1 MKVKDVLRL
10 LCNDGWRRVS
20 SGDRH
25 RQFIH
30 PIKPGCV
37 TVSGEINDDLPPVAL
52 NSILEQA
59 GLKE

>member
-25 RQFIH
+25 RQFEH
-30 PIKPGCV
+30 PTKTGCV
-37 TVSGEINDDLPPVAL
+37 TVSGDINDDLPPVAL
-52 NSILEQA
+52 KGIFEQA